1 MHEKDQVL
9 TINGWLIHHWHDY
22 RLEWNPAQYGNITM
36 LHIPGQLIW
45 LPDIIL
51 YNKSTWE
58 PPVVYNSVCKMNIE
72 WFPYDEQHCDMKF
85 GSWTFGGTELDL
97 HHLESDDVERVV
109 VANDTEWRVEMGVDL
124 SEYQESV
131 EWDLMSAEGTRHK
144 KWYPCCDYP
153 SIDITYY
160 LRIRRKKLFY
170 TINLTTP
177 CIGIAVLASFVFY
190 LPSESHNKITL
201 CISVLVSLTVF
212 FLLLIE
218 IVPPTSVHIPLI
230 AKYLM
235 FTMVMVT
242 LSVVVTV
249 FVQNVHYRSE
259 YDPMP
264 YWMRYLFIH
273 FLGRYLVT
281 YRNRA
286 VIYRNAVYNWM
297 NNTHGLDS
305 PAERLH
311 KQTKKAILEGD
322 QSQNTKASK
331 QRRLGKQNAAGS
343 TYVKMLAPIIHK
355 CGNQAIHGNTNRA
368 LLHLEKFRLSLH
380 ASATLKCS
388 KISQPSNS
396 YRFFRVSFVNENDTF
411 STSLDVVARAQANV
425 RYIASTLAEN
435 SKNEQKRADWRFVA
449 QVIDRILLISFSCTI
464 FLGTA
469 IAMLSVPSFR
479 DRRLPLT
486 TTSD

>member
-1 MHEKDQVL
+1 MLYLL
-9 TINGWLIHHWHDY
+9 TSLYLLLNTLKKQEAKGNPEASRLFEDLLARYNKLARPVRASNETIEIQFKLKLLQLLDVHWHDY

-51 YNKSTWE
+51 YNNAHGSPAVSMVTKADVYYIGQVTWE

-305 PAERLH
+305 PGERLH

-331 QRRLGKQNAAGS
+331 QR
-343 TYVKMLAPIIHK
+343 
-355 CGNQAIHGNTNRA
+355 
-368 LLHLEKFRLSLH
+368 
-380 ASATLKCS
+380 
-388 KISQPSNS
+388 
-396 YRFFRVSFVNENDTF
+396 RVSFVNENDTF

-435 SKNEQKRADWRFVA
+435 SKNEQVAFTFV
-449 QVIDRILLISFSCTI
+449 
-464 FLGTA
+464 
-469 IAMLSVPSFR
+469 
-479 DRRLPLT
+479 
-486 TTSD
+486 